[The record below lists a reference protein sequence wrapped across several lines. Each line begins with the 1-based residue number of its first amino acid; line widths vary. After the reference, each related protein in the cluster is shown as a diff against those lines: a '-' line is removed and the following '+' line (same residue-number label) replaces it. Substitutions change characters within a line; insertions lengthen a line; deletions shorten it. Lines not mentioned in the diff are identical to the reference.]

1 MYEATTRNIRVLA
14 EPFFVDS
21 ESRPEEHHFFWA
33 YRIVVENQGDETVQL
48 ISRYWHIT
56 DARGNVEEVR
66 GPGVVGDQPTISPG
80 ESFSYES
87 GCPLSTPSGIM
98 RGHYNF
104 QREDEQDKFMVAI
117 PAFSLDSDYEHGS
130 VN

>member
-1 MYEATTRNIRVLA
+1 MYEAITRNIRVLA

-33 YRIVVENQGDETVQL
+33 YRIVVENQGEETVQL

-80 ESFSYES
+80 ESFSYE
-87 GCPLSTPSGIM
+87 LSLI
-98 RGHYNF
+98 H
-104 QREDEQDKFMVAI
+104 I
-117 PAFSLDSDYEHGS
+117 
-130 VN
+130 